1 MAIVFDM
8 SSGKIQ
14 SENTG
19 VSRITEHFELPE
31 NGPALQEISE
41 TPKDVT
47 RDIAYLEHIRE
58 LLRKL

>member
-19 VSRITEHFELPE
+19 VSRITEHFDLPE
-31 NGPALQEISE
+31 NDPALQEVSE
-41 TPKDVT
+41 TSEK
-47 RDIAYLEHIRE
+47 DIAYLEHIRE

>member
-19 VSRITEHFELPE
+19 VSCITDHFDLPE
-31 NGPALQEISE
+31 NGPALQEVNETSE
-41 TPKDVT
+41 DVT
-47 RDIAYLEHIRE
+47 KDIAYLEHIRE

>member
-19 VSRITEHFELPE
+19 VSRITEHFDLPE
-31 NGPALQEISE
+31 NGPALQEVSE
-41 TPKDVT
+41 TSEK
-47 RDIAYLEHIRE
+47 DIAYLEHIRE

>member
-14 SENTG
+14 SENSG
-19 VSRITEHFELPE
+19 ISRITEHFDIPE
-31 NGPALQEISE
+31 NSPALQEVCETSE
-41 TPKDVT
+41 DPAM
-47 RDIAYLEHIRE
+47 DIAYLEHIRE